1 MADSLHLWLR
11 QEASAVEERAPVV
24 PGDAAALVG
33 SGIAVTVEEAPQ
45 RAFAAQEYAAAGC
58 RIVPAGSWPDA
69 PPDTVVIGL
78 KEPSA
83 QTWPLRHRHV
93 FFGHAYKGQAGGR
106 DALRRFVAGGGTLLD
121 LEAMVD
127 DSGRRVVAFGYWAGY
142 AGAALAVLQHRGA
155 LDRPLRSTS
164 RDELDAR
171 LRGPSGPGRAL
182 VIGALG
188 RSGRGALEA
197 LQVAGM
203 PATAWDVEETRTLD
217 HDALLGHDILI
228 NTIVADRPGPPFL
241 THADL
246 DRAGRTLR
254 TVSDVTNDVTSDA
267 NRLPVNDKVT
277 TWAEPVRRL
286 HREPPVLDMV
296 AIDNLPSLLPR
307 ESSTTFSGD
316 LTPYLRGLPDDPVWV
331 RCRAAFEEAVA
342 RQDATDD

>member
-1 MADSLHLWLR
+1 MAGSLQLWLR

-24 PGDAAALVG
+24 PGDAAALVAG
-33 SGIAVTVEEAPQ
+33 GIEVTVEEAPQ
-45 RAFAAQEYAAAGC
+45 RVFPAPAYAAAGC

-69 PPDTVVIGL
+69 PPETIVVGL

-93 FFGHAYKGQAGGR
+93 FFGHAYKGQVGGR
-106 DALRRFVAGGGTLLD
+106 EVLRRFASGGGTLLD

-155 LDRPLRSTS
+155 LDGPLRSTT

-171 LRGPSGPGRAL
+171 LRGTSGPGRAL
-182 VIGALG
+182 VIGARG
-188 RSGRGALEA
+188 RSGRGALDA
-197 LQVAGM
+197 LATAGM
-203 PATAWDVEETRTLD
+203 PATAWDTADTRLLD
-217 HDALLGHDILI
+217 RAALLGHDVLV
-228 NTIVADRPGPPFL
+228 NAIVADRPGPAFV
-241 THADL
+241 TAADL
-246 DRAGRTLR
+246 DRAGRALR
-254 TVSDVTNDVTSDA
+254 TISDVTCDVTSDA

-286 HREPPVLDMV
+286 HQQPVLDIV

-307 ESSTTFSGD
+307 ESSTAFSAD
-316 LTPYLRGLPDDPVWV
+316 LTPYLRGLPDDPVWI
-331 RCRAAFEEAVA
+331 RCRARFDQAVA
-342 RQDATDD
+342 DLDH